1 MSFVN
6 SFFTALQALRLNGLR
21 SLLTTLGI
29 IIGIASVIVM
39 VAIGNGA
46 RKSVEEQI
54 ERLGSSM
61 LTVFP
66 STRASRGQAS
76 GRFMPFSEKTMYAL
90 ELELPDVLAVTGD
103 ISAQVTL
110 VSAETDWATTVR
122 GVNATYPLVRN
133 QLVADGDF
141 FAAEDVTSGR
151 RYAVIGATIQREVF
165 GEISAVGASIRLNN
179 VPFEVIGVLAAT
191 GETFRGRD
199 SDDVILA
206 PLKTVRDRL
215 AGNWRPVPDRIDSM
229 YFLFRQGI
237 DIDEAKADLETALR
251 LDRNIEPGQNDNFR
265 VLSFASFVQAR
276 NETSKTFSYLLA
288 AAAGIS
294 LLVGG
299 IGIMNI
305 MLVSVT
311 ERTREIGL
319 RMAIGARRRDIMIQF
334 LIEAVVLCTIGGLIG
349 LALGLG
355 GAYAITSLA
364 EWEILI
370 EPSLVIIAI
379 VTSLAVGIVFGFFPA
394 RQAAR
399 LSPIDAL
406 RYE

>member
-1 MSFVN
+1 MSFGN
-6 SFFTALQALRLNGLR
+6 AFLTALQALRLNGLR
-21 SLLTTLGI
+21 SLLTALGI

-46 RKSVEEQI
+46 RQSVEEQI
-54 ERLGSSM
+54 DRLGSSM

-66 STRASRGQAS
+66 STRTSRGQSS
-76 GRFMPFSEKTMYAL
+76 GRYMPFSERTMYNVADQ
-90 ELELPDVLAVTGD
+90 LPSIVAVTGD
-103 ISAQVTL
+103 IQAQVTL
-110 VSAETDWATTVR
+110 VSAETDWATTAR
-122 GVNATYPLVRN
+122 GVNHTYPLVRN
-133 QLVADGDF
+133 HEVADGDF
-141 FAAEDVTSGR
+141 FTAEDVASGR
-151 RYAVIGATIQREVF
+151 RYAVIGSTIQREVF
-165 GEISAVGASIRLNN
+165 GEISAVGASIRINN
-179 VPFEVIGVLAAT
+179 VPFEVIGVLEAT
-191 GETFRGRD
+191 GESFRGRD

-229 YFLFRQGI
+229 YILFRDDA
-237 DIDEAKADLETALR
+237 DIVEAQAELEEALR
-251 LDRNIEPGQNDNFR
+251 IEREINPGQSDNFR

-276 NETSKTFSYLLA
+276 NETSQTFSYLLA

-294 LLVGG
+294 LIVGG

-319 RMAIGARRRDIMIQF
+319 RMAIGARPGDIMTQF
-334 LIEAVVLCTIGGLIG
+334 LIEAVVLCTIGGIIG

-355 GAYAITSLA
+355 GAWAVTSLA
-364 EWEILI
+364 EWDVLI
-370 EPSLVIIAI
+370 EPSLVLIAI
-379 VTSLAVGIVFGFFPA
+379 ATSLTVGVVFGFFPA
-394 RQAAR
+394 RQAAQ
-399 LSPIDAL
+399 LNPIEAL

>member
-1 MSFVN
+1 MSFGN
-6 SFFTALQALRLNGLR
+6 AFLTALQALRLNGMR
-21 SLLTTLGI
+21 SLLTALGI

-46 RKSVEEQI
+46 RQSVEEQI

-66 STRASRGQAS
+66 STRSSRGQS
-76 GRFMPFSEKTMYAL
+76 TGRYMPFSERIMNSVA
-90 ELELPDVLAVTGD
+90 EQLPDVVGVTGD
-103 ISAQVTL
+103 ISSQVTL
-110 VSAETDWATTVR
+110 VSADTDWATTAR

-133 QLVADGDF
+133 HDVADGDF
-141 FAAEDVTSGR
+141 FTPEDVASGK
-151 RYAVIGATIQREVF
+151 RYAVIGSTIQREVF
-165 GEISAVGASIRLNN
+165 GEISAVGASIRINN
-179 VPFEVIGVLAAT
+179 VPFEVIGVMEAT
-191 GETFRGRD
+191 GESFRGRD

-229 YFLFRQGI
+229 YILFRKDA
-237 DIDEAKADLETALR
+237 DIEIAQSDLEEVLR
-251 LDRNIEPGQNDNFR
+251 YEREIKPGQSDNFR

-276 NETSKTFSYLLA
+276 NETSQTFSYLLA

-294 LLVGG
+294 LIVGG

-319 RMAIGARRRDIMIQF
+319 RMAIGARRGDIMTQF
-334 LIEAVVLCTIGGLIG
+334 LIEAVVLCTIGGIIG

-355 GAYAITSLA
+355 GAWAVTSMA
-364 EWEILI
+364 DWEVLI
-370 EPSLVIIAI
+370 EPSLVVIAI
-379 VTSLAVGIVFGFFPA
+379 ATSLTVGVVFGFFPA
-394 RQAAR
+394 RQAAQ
-399 LSPIDAL
+399 LNPIEAL